1 MNELDLTAPSILSL
15 FDTTKAQRLSF
26 ADKVAEAIDEG
37 RIDPLKLKI
46 QLKAMEDIICRISDN
61 ERIKDA
67 IATEAAKYGKG
78 SHDFHNATFQ
88 LKATAG
94 RYDYSADGVHANLKE
109 QIKAREAFLKTL
121 KEPLQQVTPDGEV
134 VIIEPAKYTPG
145 ADVVFVMLK

>member
-46 QLKAMEDIICRISDN
+46 QLKAMEDIITRISDN

-67 IATEAAKYGKG
+67 IETEAAKYGKG

-88 LKATAG
+88 IKSTAG
-94 RYDYSADGVHANLKE
+94 HYKFVGTDEEKALINKALRDGCHVVTNDG
-109 QIKAREAFLKTL
+109 EAFTVNPKEYSPGGEALFVTL
-121 KEPLQQVTPDGEV
+121 K
-134 VIIEPAKYTPG
+134 
-145 ADVVFVMLK
+145 